1 MKIAHVQVVPQL
13 SGAQQVSLDI
23 MSSLDCNN
31 HDLYMICA
39 KLEEFS
45 EDFIN
50 QFKEIGVTIIEVPN
64 LKREIGTHDY
74 YAFKDLYKIFKLY
87 NFDIVHTNSTK
98 PGIIARISARLAGCK
113 KIVHTVHGIA
123 FHKHIPFFKRIIFY
137 FAELFSL
144 YFGHYNITVNSFYKK
159 FYPFFNT
166 KTIYNGVD
174 FSKFKIS
181 KSSSDLNKSLNFAF
195 FARLDD
201 QKNPTEF
208 IKAVHLLKLEGILDS
223 NPDVRFT
230 LAGNGEL
237 QSDCLS
243 LIKSLKLEST
253 IDVVGWIYD
262 KNEFLNSVDVICQP
276 SKWEAF
282 GLNFVEAAFFKIPAI
297 STKVEGIPEVVLD
310 RETGLLYSG
319 GSKELKD
326 CIVTF
331 INNRDLVSKFG
342 EKARLRALNEFNKQK
357 MIEEYHKIY
366 FS

>member
-23 MSSLDCNN
+23 LSSLNSDKNE
-31 HDLYMICA
+31 LYMICGE
-39 KLEEFS
+39 LQDFS
-45 EDFIN
+45 SDFVEKFN
-50 QFKEIGVTIIEVPN
+50 EIGVTTIEIPE
-64 LKREIGTHDY
+64 LKRYIGKHDIS
-74 YAFKDLYKIFKLY
+74 AFKKLYDIFKNY

-98 PGIIARISARLAGCK
+98 PAILARIAARLAGCK
-113 KIVHTVHGIA
+113 KIIHTVHGIA
-123 FHKHIPFFKRIIFY
+123 FHKHIPFLKRIIFY
-137 FAELFSL
+137 FAELSSL

-159 FYPFFNT
+159 FYPLSNT

-331 INNRDLVSKFG
+331 INNRDLISKFG
-342 EKARLRALNEFNKQK
+342 EKARLRALKEFNKQK